1 METNQNDQKMILF
14 LTVSLSLAKLQAA
27 IDANDPGA
35 SNWLSA
41 VPLEEYKFRNE

>member
-1 METNQNDQKMILF
+1 METNQNDQKMIF
-14 LTVSLSLAKLQAA
+14 FEQSLSLAKLQAA

>member
-1 METNQNDQKMILF
+1 METNQNDQKMIF
-14 LTVSLSLAKLQAA
+14 FNSLSLAKLQAA